1 MELTTI
7 IKLFS
12 DKTRL
17 RIINLLKNNQLCV
30 GEIQT
35 LLEIKQSNVSRHLEK
50 LKTTDIIIQTK
61 KAQWVYY
68 SLNNEILEKYTFI
81 KDLLFND
88 VNNYKIYK
96 EDLENL
102 KNYRNSNFCCQ
113 DLKQID
119 YNLDKLKKIEN

>member
-1 MELTTI
+1 MIYFAICELDT
-7 IKLFS
+7 
-12 DKTRL
+12 
-17 RIINLLKNNQLCV
+17 
-30 GEIQT
+30 
-35 LLEIKQSNVSRHLEK
+35 
-50 LKTTDIIIQTK
+50 
-61 KAQWVYY
+61 
-68 SLNNEILEKYTFI
+68 NNEILEKYTFI

>member
-12 DKTRL
+12 DQTRL

-35 LLEIKQSNVSRHLEK
+35 LLDIKQSNVSRHLEK
-50 LKTTDIIIQTK
+50 LKTTGIIIQTK

-68 SLNNEILEKYTFI
+68 SLNKEALEKYSFI
-81 KDLLFND
+81 KNLLYND
-88 VNNYKIYK
+88 VNNYSLYK
-96 EDLENL
+96 DDLENL
-102 KNYRNSNFCCQ
+102 INYKKSSFCCQ

-119 YNLDKLKKIEN
+119 YDLNKLKEIED